1 MAITKAQQSALTNS
15 SFAAGG
21 VWSPTTV
28 SITGVTAG
36 NLLVVVSGLWDS
48 GRGTGVPQ
56 GIHSD
61 SNGTLVGA
69 TNANP
74 NLNAAGSPPGWPVA
88 PQISHI
94 LSAAAG
100 THTITP
106 VVVNSG
112 GDGYL
117 SAIEFSG
124 GGAGTWTQVDGGTGY
139 AGSSTIG
146 AVDGVT
152 ATTVGTAAQ
161 VGDLVISVTAVDG
174 DPTALG
180 MSSPSNGSWNNL
192 VTTSTTGDSVTIGA
206 AYRIAT
212 VAGAQSAV
220 WDSVDA
226 ACQQNF
232 AAIAVYR
239 FTPSGPT
246 INTQPANAV
255 AKVGATAGISVSATA
270 SAGSLSYQWQQ
281 RTSGAWS
288 DIGGATSASY
298 NTPTLAAGD
307 SAGYRCNVTDSNGTV
322 ATNEAVLTVALP
334 QKLWRRQPTALT
346 ASRPF
351 EALQGKV
358 KSALVS
364 TEFFGASAAT
374 GSSSSTLSL
383 AGSAAG
389 TAPAVASSSL
399 TITMSG
405 VSTATG
411 GGAATGD
418 SAVTIALV
426 GASTAAAP
434 ASATS
439 AGTVLL
445 GGSAAGSAPA
455 IGASAGTIVISG
467 AAVGNAPAAGASALI
482 VALTGSA
489 AGTAR
494 VTATTAGTVALS
506 GSAAAAA
513 GASGSSSGAI
523 ALAAGSAAA
532 APAAAAS
539 AGTVSL
545 SGSANAAAGATAA
558 SSGTVGL
565 SVSSAAVAIATAG
578 SAGTVALAGASTAT
592 TGNSATAAS
601 ALTISLTGSASGIAP
616 TAASSTA
623 TIALAGAAAAI
634 AAAAASSAAPIA
646 LTAAGTGQAK
656 ATGASAASIDLAAA
670 AVASVIARAYSAV
683 TIEMA
688 AQSAANG
695 MPVDPGPREVVRQ
708 SSRIVTQIDA
718 ESAIA
723 LQFVRSSPITTALTL
738 VSRIELED
746 A

>member
-48 GRGTGVPQ
+48 GRGTGAAQ
-56 GIHSD
+56 GIHGD

-146 AVDGVT
+146 AVDTVT

-161 VGDLVISVTAVDG
+161 VGDLVISVTAIDG

-180 MSSPSNGSWNNL
+180 MSNPSNGSWTNL

-246 INTQPANAV
+246 INTPPASTI
-255 AKVGATAGISVSATA
+255 AKVGSTAGFSVSATA
-270 SAGSLSYQWQQ
+270 SAGSLTYQWQS
-281 RTSGAWS
+281 RSSGAWA

-298 NTPTLAAGD
+298 TTPTLAAGD

-322 ATNEAVLTVALP
+322 ATDEAVLTVALP
-334 QKLWRRQPTALT
+334 QKLWRRQPSWLT
-346 ASRPF
+346 IARPF
-351 EALQGKV
+351 EALQGKA
-358 KSALVS
+358 KAALVAK
-364 TEFFGASAAT
+364 EFFGAVDTSTGASSGTITLTGSSAAAAPTAASSSATITMTGVSEANGGAVT
-374 GSSSSTLSL
+374 GSSSGTL
-383 AGSAAG
+383 
-389 TAPAVASSSL
+389 TL
-399 TITMSG
+399 T
-405 VSTATG
+405 
-411 GGAATGD
+411 
-418 SAVTIALV
+418 
-426 GASTAAAP
+426 
-434 ASATS
+434 
-439 AGTVLL
+439 
-445 GGSAAGSAPA
+445 GSAAGSAPA
-455 IGASAGTIVISG
+455 TGASAQTVSLSG
-467 AAVGNAPAAGASALI
+467 SAAGNAPATASSSGSISLSGSSAAAALATASSSVTVALAGAASAAATAAASSSGT
-482 VALTGSA
+482 VPFTGSS
-489 AGTAR
+489 
-494 VTATTAGTVALS
+494 TATAPTAASSSGTVALS
-506 GSAAAAA
+506 GSSAASALAV
-513 GASGSSSGAI
+513 GSSAGTITLAGS
-523 ALAAGSAAA
+523 AAGSA
-532 APAAAAS
+532 PAA
-539 AGTVSL
+539 GTSSL
-545 SGSANAAAGATAA
+545 TISVSGSAAGSAPATAA
-558 SSGTVGL
+558 SSTTL
-565 SVSSAAVAIATAG
+565 SIGGSSTASAPATAG
-578 SAGTVALAGASTAT
+578 SSSTFPLTGSSTGT
-592 TGNSATAAS
+592 TGNSATAGS
-601 ALTISLTGSASGIAP
+601 SVTIPISG
-616 TAASSTA
+616 SSTA
-623 TIALAGAAAAI
+623 AA
-634 AAAAASSAAPIA
+634 AAAAASAATLMLSGASTGTAQAGVSSSASFFV
-646 LTAAGTGQAK
+646 TGV
-656 ATGASAASIDLAAA
+656 SAASA
-670 AVASVIARAYSAV
+670 IARADSSVAIV
-683 TIEMA
+683 MA
-688 AQSAANG
+688 GQSAAQ
-695 MPVDPGPREVVRQ
+695 VQAELAEEYPGTNVFDAQVSATRLLASVSASSARAKVSTDSLSVTYSLWRE
-708 SSRIVTQIDA
+708 
-718 ESAIA
+718 
-723 LQFVRSSPITTALTL
+723 
-738 VSRIELED
+738 
-746 A
+746 

>member
-48 GRGTGVPQ
+48 GRGTGAAQ
-56 GIHSD
+56 GIHGD

-139 AGSSTIG
+139 AGSNTIG

-246 INTQPANAV
+246 INTQPV
-255 AKVGATAGISVSATA
+255 GTIAKVGATAGFSVSATA
-270 SAGSLSYQWQQ
+270 SAGSLTYQWQS
-281 RTSGAWS
+281 RTSGAWA
-288 DIGGATSASY
+288 DIGGATIASY
-298 NTPTLAAGD
+298 TTPTLAAGD

-322 ATNEAVLTVALP
+322 ATDEAVLTVALP
-334 QKLWRRQPTALT
+334 QKLWRRQPTTLT

-351 EALQGKV
+351 EARQGKLE
-358 KSALVS
+358 ATLVS
-364 TEFFGASAAT
+364 TEFFGASSAT
-374 GSSSSTLSL
+374 GSSAGTLNLS
-383 AGSAAG
+383 GSAAG
-389 TAPAVASSSL
+389 MAPVVAGSAL
-399 TITMSG
+399 TITMTG
-405 VSTATG
+405 VSTAAG
-411 GGAATGD
+411 GGSATGD
-418 SAVTIALV
+418 SAVTIGLAGV
-426 GASTAAAP
+426 STATARATAA
-434 ASATS
+434 S

-445 GGSAAGSAPA
+445 SGAAAGSAPA
-455 IGASAGTIVISG
+455 LGASAGTVTLTGS
-467 AAVGNAPAAGASALI
+467 AVGNAPAAGASAVT
-482 VALTGSA
+482 VALSGSA
-489 AGTAR
+489 TGAAPATA
-494 VTATTAGTVALS
+494 ATAGTVALS
-506 GSAAAAA
+506 GSAAGAAGAA
-513 GASGSSSGAI
+513 GASSVTI
-523 ALAAGSAAA
+523 PLAGVSTAA
-532 APAAAAS
+532 APAAAGS
-539 AGTVSL
+539 AGTVGL
-545 SGSANAAAGATAA
+545 SGSATAAARATAA

-565 SVSSAAVAIATAG
+565 SGSSAAVAVATAG
-578 SAGTVALAGASTAT
+578 STGTLVLAGASTAT

-601 ALTISLTGSASGIAP
+601 ALTIPLTGSASGSAP

-634 AAAAASSAAPIA
+634 AAAAASSAATIA
-646 LTAAGTGQAK
+646 LTAAGTGQAR
-656 ATGASAASIDLAAA
+656 AAGASAASIDLAGAA
-670 AVASVIARAYSAV
+670 LAAVIARAYSAAV
-683 TIEMA
+683 IDMA

-695 MPVDPGPREVVRQ
+695 TPAGELAPGRRVATAARARGAAFASPPR
-708 SSRIVTQIDA
+708 
-718 ESAIA
+718 
-723 LQFVRSSPITTALTL
+723 SPIKG
-738 VSRIELED
+738 D
-746 A
+746 DPW